1 MEEKFYTKYDNECI
15 FYLGLQIM
23 KQLLLEQRF
32 MYIDLYY
39 EEVIKIYEDY
49 KKEDSG
55 EMSLLDS
62 INTFIDKHERE
73 IINRIKQAFD
83 GAF

>member
-1 MEEKFYTKYDNECI
+1 MNDKVYTAYDNECI

-23 KQLLLEQRF
+23 KQLLLEQQF

-49 KKEDSG
+49 KKEDSA

-83 GAF
+83 GF